1 VKEFDWLLGVAGE
14 KKVRGLVTA
23 SAGASF
29 SSPVARRKPWET
41 GKDRQRPATRLPARR
56 GLFRSEGRQGVYSR
70 CLAGWNGASE
80 KGDGEQGSSG
90 ERDGGGI
97 CYGKAEQHSRNPFGR
112 DQRQRNADEGA

>member
-1 VKEFDWLLGVAGE
+1 LVAWGCGGKESEGACDCQRGGQFFVAGRAE
-14 KKVRGLVTA
+14 KTL
-23 SAGASF
+23 
-29 SSPVARRKPWET
+29 ET